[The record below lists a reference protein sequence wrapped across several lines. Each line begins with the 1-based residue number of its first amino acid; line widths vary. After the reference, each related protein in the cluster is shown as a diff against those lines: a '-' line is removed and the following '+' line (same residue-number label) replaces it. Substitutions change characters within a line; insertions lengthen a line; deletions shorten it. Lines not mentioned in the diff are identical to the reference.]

1 MEKTKHDYEIGE
13 IDQYLFGKGEHLE
26 LYRKLGAHTVYE
38 GDEPTGVYFAVW
50 APHAASVSVVGE
62 FNEWDPSR
70 HEMLR
75 VGPVGIYTAFLW
87 PRDARAPLPASP

>member
-1 MEKTKHDYEIGE
+1 MTMEKTKYDYEIGE

-50 APHAASVSVVGE
+50 APHAASVSVV
-62 FNEWDPSR
+62 
-70 HEMLR
+70 
-75 VGPVGIYTAFLW
+75 
-87 PRDARAPLPASP
+87 ASAMAKGT